1 VSPQEGTYLE
11 PSDINEPVDGHEA
24 VHGNGAVEG
33 DELIQGSE
41 SLHGGEAAEGN
52 ELIRGNE
59 SLHSRDAVEGNE
71 LGDGDGGSEQHGVC
85 TMVSET
91 LARIG
96 DKWTVLVVELLC
108 AGRGPVRFNEIRRA
122 IDGISQ
128 RMLTLTL
135 RGLERDGLVTR
146 TVHPTVP
153 PRVDYELT
161 ELGQSLRVPLVA
173 VAEWARA
180 NRGSIVES
188 RKVFDA
194 TSTASPSSRQVRRR
208 APALLSRA
216 RLARPEP
223 L

>member
-1 VSPQEGTYLE
+1 LE
-11 PSDINEPVDGHEA
+11 PSDINEPVDGDG
-24 VHGNGAVEG
+24 HGNEHVSVQDSGGPGVEG
-33 DELIQGSE
+33 DFGPEVNVKLDAEGDGFGE
-41 SLHGGEAAEGN
+41 GEGGGGEERHAE
-52 ELIRGNE
+52 
-59 SLHSRDAVEGNE
+59 
-71 LGDGDGGSEQHGVC
+71 C

-108 AGRGPVRFNEIRRA
+108 AGRGPVRFNEMRRA
-122 IDGISQ
+122 VNGISQ

-146 TVHPTVP
+146 TVHPTIP

-173 VAEWARA
+173 VALWARA
-180 NRGSIVES
+180 NRGAIVGA

-208 APALLSRA
+208 APALLSRT

>member
-1 VSPQEGTYLE
+1 LG
-11 PSDINEPVDGHEA
+11 
-24 VHGNGAVEG
+24 GAVEAGSLLEVDG
-33 DELIQGSE
+33 DADAEGGVGAGAAADAERNLAASASGGIDADAAGGHADADGYLE
-41 SLHGGEAAEGN
+41 GRGFGGEGEP
-52 ELIRGNE
+52 
-59 SLHSRDAVEGNE
+59 RD
-71 LGDGDGGSEQHGVC
+71 HGTC

-108 AGRGPVRFNEIRRA
+108 AGRGPVRFNEIRRS
-122 IDGISQ
+122 IEGISQ

-146 TVHPTVP
+146 TVHPTIP

-161 ELGQSLRVPLVA
+161 KLGQSLRVPLVA

-180 NRGSIVES
+180 NRAGIVEA
-188 RKVFDA
+188 RRVFDA

-208 APALLSRA
+208 APALLSRT
-216 RLARPEP
+216 RLVRPRQV
-223 L
+223 

>member
-1 VSPQEGTYLE
+1 LE
-11 PSDINEPVDGHEA
+11 PSDKDEPALVAGGADGAADGVTAAQHVADADGDADAEGLEDAHASVEA
-24 VHGNGAVEG
+24 
-33 DELIQGSE
+33 
-41 SLHGGEAAEGN
+41 EAAAE
-52 ELIRGNE
+52 
-59 SLHSRDAVEGNE
+59 D
-71 LGDGDGGSEQHGVC
+71 HGTC
-85 TMVSET
+85 MMVSET

-108 AGRGPVRFNEIRRA
+108 AGRGPVRFNEIRRS
-122 IDGISQ
+122 IHGISQ

-146 TVHPTVP
+146 TVHPTIP

-180 NRGSIVES
+180 NRAAILGA
-188 RKVFDA
+188 RKVFDD

-208 APALLSRA
+208 APALLSRT
-216 RLARPEP
+216 RLARPRP

>member
-1 VSPQEGTYLE
+1 MAGAA
-11 PSDINEPVDGHEA
+11 DGLAAAEHVADAENVA
-24 VHGNGAVEG
+24 DVARVADAESVADVPRLADAPGLAEECLQAVENV
-33 DELIQGSE
+33 
-41 SLHGGEAAEGN
+41 EA
-52 ELIRGNE
+52 
-59 SLHSRDAVEGNE
+59 DA
-71 LGDGDGGSEQHGVC
+71 VC

-108 AGRGPVRFNEIRRA
+108 VGRGPVRFNEIRRS
-122 IDGISQ
+122 IPGISQ

-146 TVHPTVP
+146 TVHPTIP

-161 ELGQSLRVPLVA
+161 KLGQSLRVPLVA
-173 VAEWARA
+173 VAGWARA
-180 NRGSIVES
+180 NRAAIVEA

-208 APALLSRA
+208 APALLSRT
-216 RLARPEP
+216 RLARSRPV
-223 L
+223 

>member
-1 VSPQEGTYLE
+1 LG
-11 PSDINEPVDGHEA
+11 
-24 VHGNGAVEG
+24 GAVEAVG
-33 DELIQGSE
+33 LVEADGAADADGGVDADAAADAERNLAASASG
-41 SLHGGEAAEGN
+41 GGEDAEDAS
-52 ELIRGNE
+52 ELAGAGGHADADVYLEERGFGGE
-59 SLHSRDAVEGNE
+59 GEPRDHAT
-71 LGDGDGGSEQHGVC
+71 C

-108 AGRGPVRFNEIRRA
+108 AGRGPVRFNEIRRS
-122 IDGISQ
+122 IEGISQ

-146 TVHPTVP
+146 TVHPTIP

-161 ELGQSLRVPLVA
+161 KLGQSLRVPLVA

-180 NRGSIVES
+180 NRAGIVEA

-208 APALLSRA
+208 APALLSRT
-216 RLARPEP
+216 RLVRPRP
-223 L
+223 V